1 MKNIFIIFIIA
12 SLISCGKYEEGPKF
26 CLQSKT
32 ARLCRNW
39 EVEKVFKEN
48 VDITSEHLERYKKHE
63 MKFVDIGSLKE
74 TIGEIILAKAWE
86 WTDKKESIIVT
97 TYLPGD
103 TFKHEFF
110 IKRLTSKEFWYT
122 TVIDDINHFFQWKY
136 KKE

>member
-1 MKNIFIIFIIA
+1 MKNILIILIL
-12 SLISCGKYEEGPKF
+12 SLLISCGKYEEGPKF
-26 CLQSKT
+26 SLQSKT

-48 VDITSEHLERYKKHE
+48 VDITSQHLERYKKHE

-103 TFKHEFF
+103 TFKNEFF

-122 TVIDDINHFFQWKY
+122 TVIDDKNYFFQWKH

>member
-1 MKNIFIIFIIA
+1 MKNVFILLII
-12 SLISCGKYEEGPKF
+12 IVFVSCGKYEEGPKMS
-26 CLQSKT
+26 LKSKT

-39 EVEKVFKEN
+39 EVEKVVREN
-48 VDITSEHLERYKKHE
+48 EDITAEHLERYKKHE

-74 TIGEIILAKAWE
+74 TIGDIVLAKAWE

-103 TFKHEFF
+103 TFQHEFF
-110 IKRLTSKEFWYT
+110 IKRLTSKELWYT
-122 TVIDDINHFFQWKY
+122 TVIDDKNYYFQWKF